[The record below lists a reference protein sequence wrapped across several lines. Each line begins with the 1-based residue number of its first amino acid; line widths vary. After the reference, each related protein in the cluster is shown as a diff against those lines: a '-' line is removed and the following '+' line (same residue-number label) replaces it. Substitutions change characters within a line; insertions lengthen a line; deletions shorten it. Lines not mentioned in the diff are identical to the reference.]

1 MAISESV
8 TEQYK
13 DELGFD
19 PKIHSLRS
27 CAAVQAFFKA
37 LEKSGTLD
45 SSVEIDILKYVEKLD
60 SVIAKLRFNES
71 VIFGGLLM
79 RFIRY
84 VALRLDSGLFRLT
97 HNNKKIL
104 QKNRK
109 LLERSRFKN
118 EFNINLSIASA

>member
-27 CAAVQAFFKA
+27 CASVQAFVKA

-45 SSVEIDILKYVEKLD
+45 SSVEIDILKSVEKLD
-60 SVIAKLRFNES
+60 SVIGKLRFNES
-71 VIFGGLLM
+71 VIFGGLLV
-79 RFIRY
+79 RFTRY
-84 VALRLDSGLFRLT
+84 VALRLASSLFQLT
-97 HNNKKIL
+97 DNNKKIL

-109 LLERSRFKN
+109 LLERSRFEL

>member
-27 CAAVQAFFKA
+27 CAAVQAFVKA

-45 SSVEIDILKYVEKLD
+45 SSVEIDILKPVEKLD
-60 SVIAKLRFNES
+60 SVIGKLRFNES

-79 RFIRY
+79 RFTRY
-84 VALRLDSGLFRLT
+84 VALRLASGLLRLND
-97 HNNKKIL
+97 NNEKIL

-109 LLERSRFKN
+109 LLERSRIEL
-118 EFNINLSIASA
+118 EFNINLSMASA

>member
-27 CAAVQAFFKA
+27 CAAVQAFVKA

-45 SSVEIDILKYVEKLD
+45 SSVEIDILKSVEKLD
-60 SVIAKLRFNES
+60 SVIDKFSFNEL
-71 VIFGGLLM
+71 VIFGGCSCALPGRSHSDWPQVCYSLLTT
-79 RFIRY
+79 IRRSFKKTESSWKG
-84 VALRLDSGLFRLT
+84 VASNLNL
-97 HNNKKIL
+97 IL
-104 QKNRK
+104 IYQ
-109 LLERSRFKN
+109 
-118 EFNINLSIASA
+118 

>member
-97 HNNKKIL
+97 DNNKKIL

>member
-71 VIFGGLLM
+71 VIFERLLM
-79 RFIRY
+79 RFTRY
-84 VALRLDSGLFRLT
+84 VALRLASGLLRLND
-97 HNNKKIL
+97 NNKNIL